1 MNGQREVQNSQTEQN
16 LKSRIDRVEQLRV
29 QIKEKLDQAKEIEIA
44 IKALVRQNL
53 YTQASPEGI
62 LTRDPKTVVPKIR
75 LRGALIAL
83 HFVIY

>member
-1 MNGQREVQNSQTEQN
+1 M
-16 LKSRIDRVEQLRV
+16 

-62 LTRDPKTVVPKIR
+62 LTRDQFAYMRCLKINEDELEKQLAQDKVFWR
-75 LRGALIAL
+75 DSNSQANHI
-83 HFVIY
+83 